1 MWVILIFFFGLKFRK
16 EVCRFWTSHSMSLIV
31 QSEGPKIRIYLYW
44 DETSAMR
51 VELKRREKET
61 NNEAR
66 IVFNVPLQDT
76 EYYSTFVHFTECL
89 FRQMCLFSTQK
100 LAKLM
105 NIVGCIVYFFGE
117 NIPSSLKCVYLASMV
132 GLMQSRLQVTC
143 DSFPGMR
150 QWKIQTLS

>member
-1 MWVILIFFFGLKFRK
+1 
-16 EVCRFWTSHSMSLIV
+16 
-31 QSEGPKIRIYLYW
+31 
-44 DETSAMR
+44 MR
-51 VELKRREKET
+51 VELKRRKKET

-105 NIVGCIVYFFGE
+105 NIVGCIVYFLVK
-117 NIPSSLKCVYLASMV
+117 I
-132 GLMQSRLQVTC
+132 
-143 DSFPGMR
+143 FPEALNVF
-150 QWKIQTLS
+150 I